1 MDIVKLFTD
10 DRLGLESLSD
20 DADPDARRRAETADG
35 DPAAGIAAFLTQAR
49 AATYARVYLAGSV
62 VGDAAPEPGQAGRT
76 RPALRTGLTA
86 LGDAEAFTAPLLAW
100 ADGRDWHRLVGDALV
115 GLTPPE
121 AAAALAHPDAG
132 TVLTVG
138 TPPPGVAADLARL
151 SGERRT
157 TLAPLRRALDAG
169 LAVLL
174 PEPAP
179 DGWDWSVY
187 ARAPL
192 ADAVYDAVRATPPPP
207 DTLRFAA
214 PYQRMRGEH
223 KFYFERW
230 ALDAPPPSVVEV

>member
-20 DADPDARRRAETADG
+20 DADPDARRRAETAAG
-35 DPAAGIAAFLTQAR
+35 DPADGIAAFLADAR
-49 AATYARVYLAGSV
+49 AASYARVYLAGSV
-62 VGDAAPEPGQAGRT
+62 VGEAAPDGTRT
-76 RPALRTGLTA
+76 ALRTGLTA

-100 ADGRDWHRLVGDALV
+100 ADGRPWHRLDGTTLV

-121 AAAALAHPDAG
+121 AAAALAHPDAE
-132 TVLTVG
+132 TVLAVG
-138 TPPPGVAADLARL
+138 TPPPGIAADLARL
-151 SGERRT
+151 SGDRRS

-187 ARAPL
+187 AQTPL
-192 ADAVYDAVRATPPPP
+192 ADPVYDAVRGTSPPPG
-207 DTLRFAA
+207 TLRFAA

-230 ALDAPPPSVVEV
+230 TLDAPPLSVVEL